1 MEQNVYDEIIGMLNE
16 AEKHI
21 QDCEK
26 YSDDIYSGLQD
37 RILIEMAQQKIKK
50 LKKESEND

>member
-26 YSDDIYSGLQD
+26 YSDDIYSGLQA